1 MAPDSNPLNDYLTW
15 SNAKGTHRGQVIE
28 PLYKTIPQIVQDDE
42 LFYEL
47 LTIIDTIRIGR
58 VREVKIA
65 IDELNKRLKDA

>member
-1 MAPDSNPLNDYLTW
+1 MNLSFLVSLWHSLVFTYSEWP
-15 SNAKGTHRGQVIE
+15 H
-28 PLYKTIPQIVQDDE
+28 KTIPQIVQDDE

-47 LTIIDTIRIGR
+47 LTIIDTIRVGR